1 MSGTSLAHAL
11 GLLALAVACSFG
23 CERPLEPAQRVPA
36 QRIVLVTIDTLR
48 ADFVSAYG
56 STDAKT
62 PNLDA
67 LADSGVRFAAAI
79 SPAPLTLPS
88 HASIL
93 TGLDPPHHG
102 VRDNTTFALPDDL
115 ATLPEAL
122 ARADW
127 ATAAFLGSFILDR
140 QHGLA
145 RGFDTY
151 DDAMGLQGNRRVYGI
166 PERPAARVVDA
177 ALGWLEDA
185 PDRFFLWVHFF
196 DPHAPWE
203 GPESAEPQERYAAEV
218 ERSDA
223 EVGRLVAAVR
233 ARWPGA
239 GTLFVA
245 TSDHGESLG
254 EHGEGTHS
262 LGIYDATQ
270 RVPLILSGAGLPA
283 GTVVDSVVRLVD
295 LVPTLLALA
304 ELPPLPGLDGRDVT
318 PLVEGTPDPGRLAYL
333 ETLAPRL
340 GYGWSPLLGLRSADF
355 KYVRAPRPELYDL
368 RADPGETR
376 NLASDRR
383 DVAGRFDALLSERL
397 ADTRVERF
405 GLAPGAE
412 ERRMLEELGYAVPR
426 RRWEAEDLERVDG
439 PDPKDMMGVRR
450 AMQEV
455 VAAKLEGHPERAL
468 ALLESLDTDA
478 LEVTLFAAATSLELG
493 ATGKAERYARR
504 AAELEPLSHEAQLA
518 LGHALL
524 ARDHLGLARTAFRE
538 AVRLQPELAA
548 PRVGLGLVAE
558 RDGDPVGAARHY
570 EDAASARVPSAEATW
585 RLAALRIESDRAA
598 EADALLA
605 GVPPESLALP
615 TAAERL
621 ARAEVAAGRPS
632 HALERI
638 EAARAQHPESRLLR
652 HTERRLRR
660 KSTETE
666 RP

>member
-1 MSGTSLAHAL
+1 MSGTSLAPAL
-11 GLLALAVACSFG
+11 GLLALAIACTSG
-23 CERPLEPAQRVPA
+23 CERPREPAQRVPA

-48 ADFVSAYG
+48 ADFVGAYTG
-56 STDAKT
+56 ANAET

-67 LADSGVRFAAAI
+67 LAESGVRFTAAI

-102 VRDNTTFALPDDL
+102 VRDNMTFALPDDL

-122 ARADW
+122 AGASW

-145 RGFDTY
+145 RGFGTY
-151 DDAMGLQGNRRVYGI
+151 DDTMGLQGSRRVYGI
-166 PERPAARVVDA
+166 PERPASRVVDA
-177 ALGWLEDA
+177 ALDWLEDA

-203 GPESAEPQERYAAEV
+203 GPDSAAPRERYAAEV
-218 ERSDA
+218 ERTDA

-233 ARWPGA
+233 ARWPDA

-245 TSDHGESLG
+245 TSDHGESLE

-283 GTVVDSVVRLVD
+283 GTVVDAVVRLVD

-304 ELPPLPGLDGRDVT
+304 ELPPLPGLDGRDLT
-318 PLVEGTPDPGRLAYL
+318 PIMEGASEPGRLAYL

-340 GYGWSPLLGLRSADF
+340 AYGWSPLLGLRSADF

-383 DVAGRFDALLSERL
+383 DLAAQFDALLSERL

-405 GLAPGAE
+405 GRAPGAE

-426 RRWEAEDLERVDG
+426 RRWEAVDLERVDG

-450 AMQEV
+450 TMQAV
-455 VAAKLEGHPERAL
+455 VAAKLAGRPRRAL
-468 ALLESLDTDA
+468 ALLESLDPGA
-478 LEVTLFAAATSLELG
+478 LEVALFAAATSLELG
-493 ATGKAERYARR
+493 ATGKAERHARR

-524 ARDHLGLARTAFRE
+524 ARDHLGQARAAFRE
-538 AVRLQPELAA
+538 AARLQPELAA
-548 PRVGLGLVAE
+548 PWISLGLLAE
-558 RDGDPVGAARHY
+558 RAGDPAGAAGHY
-570 EDAASARVPSAEATW
+570 EHAASARATSAEATW
-585 RLAALRIESDRAA
+585 RIAALQIESGRAA

-605 GVPPESLALP
+605 GVAPEELSRPP
-615 TAAERL
+615 AAERL
-621 ARAEVAAGRPS
+621 ARAEVAAGRPRDGL
-632 HALERI
+632 ARI
-638 EAARAQHPESRLLR
+638 DAARAQHPDSRLLR
-652 HTERRLRR
+652 RVGRRLRR
-660 KSTETE
+660 QLAGEES
-666 RP
+666 P